1 MEYVALIQHDN
12 FVLLFFLLWRVCFKE
27 DILRAFCL
35 DKKRK
40 VGYFLDTVQAMSINF
55 NMNITFS
62 ELYPY
67 ASSMTLTLCQ
77 GQIVVGN
84 VNLSYF
90 FRIFPPSSD
99 QA

>member
-1 MEYVALIQHDN
+1 MKFKVCVIDSTWSMSRLYSMIILC
-12 FVLLFFLLWRVCFKE
+12 FFFLLWRVCFKE
-27 DILRAFCL
+27 DILHAFCL

-84 VNLSYF
+84 VN
-90 FRIFPPSSD
+90 
-99 QA
+99 